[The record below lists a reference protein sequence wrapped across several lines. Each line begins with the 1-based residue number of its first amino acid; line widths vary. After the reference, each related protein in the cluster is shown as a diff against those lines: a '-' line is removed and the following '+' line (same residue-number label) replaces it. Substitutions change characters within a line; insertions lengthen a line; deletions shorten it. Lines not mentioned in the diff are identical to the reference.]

1 LAPSLS
7 AASECRPE
15 PQPISRKVCP
25 ATSSSSFLTP
35 STAKSMRVWSIFLE
49 YAFQFSPNSKW
60 VLRSVRLMLTLGSGR
75 NLPMISP
82 VVGLLLFLPACLS
95 IKMILRQPAQ
105 PRVDG
110 PDCCDS
116 SAKSVVLAICT
127 WLSRVAFNLSVLAR
141 EPSLGNGAAPLH
153 SPERGT
159 CD

>member
-1 LAPSLS
+1 
-7 AASECRPE
+7 
-15 PQPISRKVCP
+15 
-25 ATSSSSFLTP
+25 
-35 STAKSMRVWSIFLE
+35 
-49 YAFQFSPNSKW
+49 
-60 VLRSVRLMLTLGSGR
+60 MLTLGSGR

-159 CD
+159 CDIFCMANEAGSVGRRLRIHNRLLYAGPVRRCPILLRAGAGDLL